1 MTSTALPVKVS
12 SPTAPPNDSYRA
24 AIEAFGEV
32 AEALRGH
39 SELDQLLHVI
49 SRKICEL
56 VGVERCSVYMH
67 DREAGVYRG
76 QVGHPNPKAND
87 PLMKRLVC
95 GVPGDRFTQ
104 QIVETKAPLAIRDAQ
119 RDPRTVRSAMRDWGV
134 RSMLG
139 VPMVLRDEVI
149 GLIFLDTREEL
160 HPFSPLDEELS
171 SAFAG
176 LAAVAVSQC
185 ELIAELSASHDT
197 MARQNQ
203 ALRKVAAVDDRFT
216 KLVVSGGSLPEVAA
230 AVTELTDKPCAIFD
244 TEMLCLAAAGDDC
257 PAVPGT
263 RHLLTEP
270 EVAAAIAAVEPQS
283 PAVIGP
289 FRRLGLA
296 ERMLICPVT
305 VRDSR
310 IATLVLFARGSGLRS
325 GDALIGRRVAGIVA
339 LEINAERRAAAAEWN
354 ARSALAAQLL
364 RGSHDMPSV
373 ERRANYLGVR
383 LEHPHVVCLFGARDS
398 EELELPDPET
408 ISRSLAERAS
418 DLTILATGAVEGVAL
433 IAEVPAAS
441 TLHES
446 IDLLREMVAEVC
458 VELDP
463 DRRLAVGLS
472 RSCRGVDDFLRGY
485 DQARQVFNCMS
496 LTSEVALGADDLG
509 PGRLFLAAAST
520 EEALRYADDALGSLT
535 EPDAP
540 PELLETLVAYFDE
553 ARSIRRS
560 AVRLNVHEN
569 TVRHRLT
576 RIEEATGLEVS
587 LESDDQLTAQIA
599 LLVLHLRKEL
609 PTA

>member
-1 MTSTALPVKVS
+1 MTSTALRPEA
-12 SPTAPPNDSYRA
+12 SPPAVGPADSFRA

-32 AEALRGH
+32 AEALRAR
-39 SELDQLLHVI
+39 SELDELLHVI

-104 QIVETKAPLAIRDAQ
+104 QIVETRAPFAIRDAQ

-139 VPMVLRDEVI
+139 VPMVLHDEVI

-160 HPFSPLDEELS
+160 HAFTPLDEELS

-185 ELIAELSASHDT
+185 ELIAELSESHDT
-197 MARQNQ
+197 MARQNL

-216 KLVVSGGSLPEVAA
+216 NLVVSGGSLPEVAA
-230 AVTELTDKPCAIFD
+230 AVTELTDKPCAVFD
-244 TEMLCLAAAGDDC
+244 AEMRCLAAAGEGC
-257 PAVPGT
+257 PAEPGA
-263 RHLLTEP
+263 RHPLAEP

-283 PAVIGP
+283 PSVIGP
-289 FRRLGLA
+289 FRHLGLT
-296 ERMLICPVT
+296 ERMLVCPVT

-310 IATLVLFARGSGLRS
+310 IATMVMFEGSGSLRG
-325 GDALIGRRVAGIVA
+325 GDALIGRRVASIVA
-339 LEINAERRAAAAEWN
+339 LEINSERRAVAAEWN
-354 ARSALAAQLL
+354 ARSALAGQLL
-364 RGSHDMPSV
+364 RGSHDVASV
-373 ERRANYLGVR
+373 QRRANYLGIR
-383 LEHPHVVCLFGARDS
+383 LEQPHVVCLFGACGD
-398 EELELPDPET
+398 EELGLPEPET
-408 ISRSLAERAS
+408 ISRALAGRAP
-418 DLTILATGAVEGVAL
+418 DLTILTSGAVEGIAL
-433 IAEVPAAS
+433 IAEVPEAP
-441 TLHES
+441 TVREG
-446 IDLLREMVAEVC
+446 IELLRGMVAEVC
-458 VELDP
+458 VELAP
-463 DRRLAVGLS
+463 DRRLVAGLS
-472 RSCRGVDDFLRGY
+472 SSCRGVKDFLRGY
-485 DQARQVFNCMS
+485 DQARQVFKCMP
-496 LTSEVALGADDLG
+496 LTSETALSADDLG
-509 PGRLFLAAAST
+509 PGRLFLASAST
-520 EEALRYADDALGSLT
+520 EEALRYADDALGALT
-535 EPDAP
+535 DPDAP
-540 PELLETLVAYFDE
+540 PELLETLVAYFEE

-560 AVRLNVHEN
+560 AVRLDVHEN

-587 LESDDQLTAQIA
+587 VESEDQLTAQIA

-609 PTA
+609 PTV